1 MNERVRFVIL
11 LGLLIASIALLWYAN
26 TAANHVAIR

>member
-1 MNERVRFVIL
+1 MSDRIKFWVL

-26 TAANHVAIR
+26 TAANHVAVQ